1 MCVLVVAF
9 LFWFI
14 VVLEVFLDIE
24 KLMSTFP
31 KSLSSGI
38 LHSVSEKECLVQGPQ
53 PGTETAL
60 QLVGGIWL

>member
-1 MCVLVVAF
+1 M
-9 LFWFI
+9 

-24 KLMSTFP
+24 KLMSTLP

-38 LHSVSEKECLVQGPQ
+38 LYSVSEKECLVQGPQ

-60 QLVGGIWL
+60 QLVELGCDFTQRICLVV